1 MRNGHPWDKVKN
13 YTLYEIGIVHRVCL
27 RHEIET
33 KRNKLID
40 EITNVWLGTHL
51 DHKGLLKLT
60 SDLNKKQTNGTV
72 KTKDG
77 KREESEQLQNIR
89 KVVGIMGGMR

>member
-1 MRNGHPWDKVKN
+1 
-13 YTLYEIGIVHRVCL
+13 L

-40 EITNVWLGTHL
+40 EITNIWLGTHL
-51 DHKGLLKLT
+51 DHKGLLKIT
-60 SDLNKKQTNGTV
+60 SDLNKNLTNGT
-72 KTKDG
+72 TRNKDG

-89 KVVGIMGGMR
+89 KVVGIMSGMR